1 VDGTDLR
8 DVTLASLR
16 AQIGLVTQEVVLFD
30 ETVRRNVAYGTP
42 DMPDARIREALEA
55 AKALAFVDALPEG
68 LDAHVGEGGA
78 RLSGGQRQRLAIAR
92 ALLKDPPILVLDEA
106 TSALDAE
113 SERAVQQ
120 ALERLMAGRTTLVI
134 AHRLSTVRRADQLAV
149 IDAGRIVERG
159 SHADLLASGGL
170 YRRLHD
176 LQVFDAEDG
185 GGGASRHEVHDR
197 VRQGR
202 GHAAGRHRGEHRRQG
217 REPPLPRRLAQA
229 ARRVRLGRI
238 RDPEGGREGRGARTR
253 RRADPDDETLECG
266 GNGPDRHGR
275 GGAKYARE
283 WREDS
288 SNKGLPGELSPR
300 DLLSLPGVVRQ
311 EEAAPGPK
319 APSKKSSFS
328 LVDEALQ
335 DFDAARAREGAAL
348 SLTFKEIL
356 GRIDMGVA
364 SLDAAR
370 AGISERIAASL
381 RERIE
386 KLAAGI
392 PLDEGRLAQEVAQL
406 ADRADIT
413 EEIDRLKT
421 HLAEARRLLAAD
433 GAIGRRLDHL
443 AQELHREVNTSGSKV
458 REAGATKLVLDLKSE
473 LEAFKEQVQNVE

>member
-1 VDGTDLR
+1 MKSMTGFGKAAGTLPDGTEVSVVVKGVNHRFLDLGLKLR
-8 DVTLASLR
+8 DEYASAEPAIR
-16 AQIGLVTQEVVLFD
+16 RVVAKVVQRGHVDVLIR
-30 ETVRRNVAYGTP
+30 TTKPAGAGAT
-42 DMPDARIREALEA
+42 ARIDMEA
-55 AKALAFVDALPEG
+55 AE
-68 LDAHVGEGGA
+68 
-78 RLSGGQRQRLAIAR
+78 
-92 ALLKDPPILVLDEA
+92 
-106 TSALDAE
+106 
-113 SERAVQQ
+113 
-120 ALERLMAGRTTLVI
+120 
-134 AHRLSTVRRADQLAV
+134 
-149 IDAGRIVERG
+149 
-159 SHADLLASGGL
+159 
-170 YRRLHD
+170 
-176 LQVFDAEDG
+176 
-185 GGGASRHEVHDR
+185 
-197 VRQGR
+197 
-202 GHAAGRHRGEHRRQG
+202 
-217 REPPLPRRLAQA
+217 
-229 ARRVRLGRI
+229 
-238 RDPEGGREGRGARTR
+238 
-253 RRADPDDETLECG
+253 
-266 GNGPDRHGR
+266 
-275 GGAKYARE
+275 KYATE

-288 SNKGLPGELSPR
+288 LKRGLPADLSAT
-300 DLLSLPGVVRQ
+300 DLLALPGVVRTDDAGASPDSTF
-311 EEAAPGPK
+311 EE
-319 APSKKSSFS
+319 S
-328 LVDEALQ
+328 LLPIVEQALQ

-356 GRIDMGVA
+356 ERIDKGVA

>member
-1 VDGTDLR
+1 MKSMTGFGKAAGTLPDGTEVSIVVKGVNHRFLDVSLKLR
-8 DVTLASLR
+8 DEYASAESAIR
-16 AQIGLVTQEVVLFD
+16 KAVAKVVARGHVDVLIR
-30 ETVRRNVAYGTP
+30 TTKPSNAAAT
-42 DMPDARIREALEA
+42 ARIDMEA
-55 AKALAFVDALPEG
+55 A
-68 LDAHVGEGGA
+68 
-78 RLSGGQRQRLAIAR
+78 
-92 ALLKDPPILVLDEA
+92 
-106 TSALDAE
+106 
-113 SERAVQQ
+113 
-120 ALERLMAGRTTLVI
+120 
-134 AHRLSTVRRADQLAV
+134 
-149 IDAGRIVERG
+149 
-159 SHADLLASGGL
+159 
-170 YRRLHD
+170 
-176 LQVFDAEDG
+176 
-185 GGGASRHEVHDR
+185 
-197 VRQGR
+197 
-202 GHAAGRHRGEHRRQG
+202 
-217 REPPLPRRLAQA
+217 
-229 ARRVRLGRI
+229 
-238 RDPEGGREGRGARTR
+238 
-253 RRADPDDETLECG
+253 
-266 GNGPDRHGR
+266 
-275 GGAKYARE
+275 AKYARE

-311 EEAAPGPK
+311 EEAAPGEGT
-319 APSKKSSFS
+319 FEEIFVS

>member
-1 VDGTDLR
+1 MKSMTGFGKAAGALPDGTEVSVVVKGVNHRFLDASLKLR
-8 DVTLASLR
+8 DEYASAEPAIRR
-16 AQIGLVTQEVVLFD
+16 AVGKVVARGHVDVLIR
-30 ETVRRNVAYGTP
+30 TTKPSNAAAT
-42 DMPDARIREALEA
+42 ARIDMEA
-55 AKALAFVDALPEG
+55 A
-68 LDAHVGEGGA
+68 
-78 RLSGGQRQRLAIAR
+78 
-92 ALLKDPPILVLDEA
+92 
-106 TSALDAE
+106 
-113 SERAVQQ
+113 
-120 ALERLMAGRTTLVI
+120 
-134 AHRLSTVRRADQLAV
+134 
-149 IDAGRIVERG
+149 
-159 SHADLLASGGL
+159 
-170 YRRLHD
+170 
-176 LQVFDAEDG
+176 
-185 GGGASRHEVHDR
+185 
-197 VRQGR
+197 
-202 GHAAGRHRGEHRRQG
+202 
-217 REPPLPRRLAQA
+217 
-229 ARRVRLGRI
+229 
-238 RDPEGGREGRGARTR
+238 
-253 RRADPDDETLECG
+253 
-266 GNGPDRHGR
+266 
-275 GGAKYARE
+275 AKYARE

-311 EEAAPGPK
+311 EEAAPGEGT
-319 APSKKSSFS
+319 FEEIFVS
-328 LVDEALQ
+328 LVDEALR

-413 EEIDRLKT
+413 EEIDRLKA